1 MTTRRS
7 VFGNS
12 IALRQVQGKDGDIGK
27 DVPAIIQRKFQG
39 FRKHGDDHVELALAV
54 LDAQLLDQKF
64 PVIGARIPPQIHGL
78 EILILAG
85 YPAGL
90 QRVRESFV
98 GSQENGC
105 VRFVGMQD
113 QDVLSTQ
120 VNGRL

>member
-1 MTTRRS
+1 M
-7 VFGNS
+7 
-12 IALRQVQGKDGDIGK
+12 
-27 DVPAIIQRKFQG
+27 
-39 FRKHGDDHVELALAV
+39 AV

-64 PVIGARIPPQIHGL
+64 PVIGARIPSQIHGL

-90 QRVRESFV
+90 QRVQELFV